1 MTSPTA
7 KKIYFDF
14 IRILQPRIFIMLEHR
29 KNVQLLTIDEERL
42 PLNSQQN
49 CVLPEYKIR

>member
-1 MTSPTA
+1 
-7 KKIYFDF
+7 
-14 IRILQPRIFIMLEHR
+14 MLEHR